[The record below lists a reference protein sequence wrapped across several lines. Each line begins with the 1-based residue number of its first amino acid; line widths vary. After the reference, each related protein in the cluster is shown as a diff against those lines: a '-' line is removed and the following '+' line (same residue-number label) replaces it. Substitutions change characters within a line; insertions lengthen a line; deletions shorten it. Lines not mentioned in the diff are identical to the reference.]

1 MPPADSARGAPANQ
15 SRGAFASIAGHQRL
29 VALLARAIAR
39 DTLPPS
45 LLFAGASGIGKRK
58 LAIAIAQAVNC
69 LAPRLAAAAD
79 RKPGAL
85 ELDACGECASCRRI
99 ARGVHGDVILLE
111 PGDTGS
117 IKIEPVRDIIDRAN
131 YRPFE
136 GRRRVVI
143 VDEADA
149 LVDAA
154 QNALLKTLE
163 EPPPA
168 SVFIL
173 VSSMP
178 DSLLAT
184 VRSRCRPLRFA
195 DLTAAE
201 VATILMR
208 DHEY

>member
-1 MPPADSARGAPANQ
+1 MP
-15 SRGAFASIAGHQRL
+15 FASTAGHQRL
-29 VALLARAIAR
+29 FALLARAIAR

-45 LLFAGASGIGKRK
+45 LLFAGTAGIGKRRT
-58 LAIAIAQAVNC
+58 AVAVAKTLNC
-69 LAPRLAAAAD
+69 LAPR
-79 RKPGAL
+79 KSGVF
-85 ELDACGECASCRRI
+85 EIDACGECASCRRI
-99 ARGVHGDVILLE
+99 ARGVHADVIVLE

-117 IKIEPVRDIIDRAN
+117 IKTDQVRDIIDRAN

-149 LVDAA
+149 LIDAA

-163 EPPPA
+163 EPPPT

-178 DSLLAT
+178 DVLLPT
-184 VRSRCRPLRFA
+184 FRSRCRPLRFG
-195 DLTAAE
+195 DLT
-201 VATILMR
+201 
-208 DHEY
+208 